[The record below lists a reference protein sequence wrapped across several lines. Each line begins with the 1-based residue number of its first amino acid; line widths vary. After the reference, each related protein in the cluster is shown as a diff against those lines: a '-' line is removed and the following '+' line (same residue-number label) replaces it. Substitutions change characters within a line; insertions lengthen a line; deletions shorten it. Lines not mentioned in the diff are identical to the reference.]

1 LTFEGLISVEPQL
14 HLAHYTVVRN
24 TDGKKKIA
32 TDGTPSTTPMT
43 NKYFQT
49 EALSFPAM
57 VFMKNNFAGI
67 VIAGAILFAG
77 SQGRGA
83 EKYWRIDGV
92 TTGKWTDS
100 AWGTSSGGPFNVGWT
115 AGDNATFNAPSTN
128 LYVTTTAIGNI
139 TVNANTTV
147 TNAGTLTTGGTVS
160 TFTVADGVTL
170 TWQGQVFSTATGTS
184 FIKVGNGTWDM
195 GSQSG
200 AFPGGFTLNAGT
212 ITMSGS
218 SANTVGAGALT
229 INGGTFNST
238 GTRTFAPTS
247 LTIGG
252 DFTFAGTG
260 NPAFGMPISLG
271 AATRNIT
278 NSTTSGSRILGGIIS
293 GNTGAGLI
301 FWGNGSGTINLT
313 NAGNSFTGPINI
325 NGAEVQFQN
334 DGSFGA
340 VPGSVTAGAIVIDGG
355 RLTAADGSQNA
366 VAYTLNS
373 NRGIQVGSTAGT
385 SISVKSAAGSLT
397 YNGIIADKSSS
408 TGTLLKQGAGKLSL
422 GGVSTYSGNTFIN
435 NGTVQ
440 LTTGDDR
447 LPAGTAIYLGQS
459 ASANLGVFDL
469 NGRNQ
474 EIAGLNSVTGINT
487 NATLKNAVTNSAAAA
502 ILTLSGSG
510 TYAYGDGS
518 TNNSGIITGAIGLL
532 KTGSG
537 IQTLGDSNTYT
548 GNTIV
553 SAGTLA
559 LSGTGSINN
568 TPVIVVAASATVDA
582 SGRTDGALTLSSGQ
596 TLNGSGTVRGVLN
609 AASGSTVASGSATD
623 PGVLIVTSNAT
634 LNGTT
639 VMKLNPS
646 DETNDVLSV
655 GGTLT
660 YGGVLNVTNLSG
672 TLKAG
677 DRFKLFNASAYTGS
691 FSATNLPVLSNGLL
705 WDTSPL
711 TNGVVNVVSGILPM
725 PYITGFSLSGT
736 NLIFSGTNGL
746 ADGTYTLLTS
756 TNVALALTNWTAIA
770 TNTFDGSG
778 HFNFT
783 NGIDPNAPLQF
794 YMLSQ

>member
-1 LTFEGLISVEPQL
+1 
-14 HLAHYTVVRN
+14 
-24 TDGKKKIA
+24 
-32 TDGTPSTTPMT
+32 M
-43 NKYFQT
+43 
-49 EALSFPAM
+49 
-57 VFMKNNFAGI
+57 
-67 VIAGAILFAG
+67 
-77 SQGRGA
+77 
-83 EKYWRIDGV
+83 
-92 TTGKWTDS
+92 
-100 AWGTSSGGPFNVGWT
+100 GWT

-170 TWQGQVFSTATGTS
+170 TWQGQVFSTATGTG
-184 FIKVGNGTWDM
+184 FIKAGNGTWDM

-218 SANTVGAGALT
+218 SANTVGAGVLT

-260 NPAFGMPISLG
+260 NPVFGMPISLG
-271 AATRNIT
+271 GATRNIT

-385 SISVKSAAGSLT
+385 SISVKSATGSLT
-397 YNGIIADKSSS
+397 FNGIIADKSSS
-408 TGTLLKQGAGKLSL
+408 TGILVKQGAGKLSL

-440 LTTGDDR
+440 LSTGDDR
-447 LPAGTAIYLGQS
+447 LPTGTAVNLGQS

-510 TYAYGDGS
+510 PYAYGDGS

-548 GNTIV
+548 GNTTV

-568 TPVIVVAASATVDA
+568 TPVIVVAAGATVDA
-582 SGRTDGALTLSSGQ
+582 SGRTDGTLTLSSSQ
-596 TLNGSGTVRGVLN
+596 TLNGFGTVRGVLN

-623 PGVLIVTSNAT
+623 LGVLTVTSNAT
-634 LNGTT
+634 LNGTS
-639 VMKLNPS
+639 VMKLNQT

-711 TNGVVNVVSGILPM
+711 TNGAVNVVSGILPM

-778 HFNFT
+778 RFNFT
-783 NGIDPNAPLQF
+783 NGIDPNAPQQF
-794 YMLSQ
+794 YILSQ